1 MNYYNPGEGGGGGGG
16 GFTMRDFTVSVPN
29 QRAVLFDRYRYE

>member
-1 MNYYNPGEGGGGGGG
+1 MNYYNPGDGGEEG

-29 QRAVLFDRYRYE
+29 QRDVLFDRYRYE